1 MVLLFRK
8 VFYSKIKVTL
18 TFYDQKRHLKNKTFF
33 ILLSKTGNSR
43 ASLQCGFEYAAV
55 SDATFEISVKKDP

>member
-1 MVLLFRK
+1 MISETK
-8 VFYSKIKVTL
+8 
-18 TFYDQKRHLKNKTFF
+18 LKKSSFLN